1 MGGGEQ
7 NEARP
12 PDATDQE
19 GQQQF
24 IRLFVANQRR
34 VHAFIRTLIPNTA
47 DADDVLQETSITGLS
62 KFTSSFLKGR
72 ADPRDFRIEEF
83 VAWICTIAR
92 YEALKWCRKVKR
104 ARPLFSEA
112 LTEELADCHARQLEH
127 LEMRHE
133 ALSLCLGKLRSRDRA
148 LLFLR
153 YESNLTGPEIA
164 ERSGRPINTVYKA
177 LRRIRQTLLECVDRT
192 VRAQG
197 HA

>member
-7 NEARP
+7 NEAGP
-12 PDATDQE
+12 PKVTDRE

-24 IRLFVANQRR
+24 VRLFVANQRR

-62 KFTSSFLKGR
+62 KFTSSFLRGR
-72 ADPRDFRIEEF
+72 ADPRDFRIEDF

-104 ARPLFSEA
+104 GRPLFSEA
-112 LTEELADCHARQLEH
+112 LTAELADCHARQLDY

-133 ALSLCLGKLRSRDRA
+133 ALNHCLEKLSSRDRA
-148 LLFLR
+148 LLFFR
-153 YESNLTGPEIA
+153 YESDLTGPEIA
-164 ERSGRPINTVYKA
+164 ERSGRPVNTIYKA
-177 LRRIRQTLLECVDRT
+177 LQRIRHTLLECVDRT
-192 VRAQG
+192 IRAQG